1 MSEYKKLKYYFDEEL
16 GLMLA
21 RKIEPHYPGFQTQSF
36 VEEIESSVGSLE
48 LKQRVEAIS
57 DGLFRHL
64 PSDFCRALGI
74 LEKILGPENPKETG
88 MFTEGYWIM
97 PIAFYVEKY
106 GLENYE
112 ESMRFIE
119 EVTKRNTGEYAVR
132 PFLLARPEQTLE
144 IARKWSQDRNSH
156 VRRLASEGLR
166 PRLPW
171 AKKVTIFIQDP
182 TPVFLVLE
190 NMKSDASAYV
200 RKSVA
205 NNLADFLKEN
215 YEATISYLAKWKPN
229 ASKETQWI
237 IKHALRNE
245 IKKNNPVAIRLIQ

>member
-16 GLMLA
+16 GMMLA
-21 RKIEPHYPGFQTQSF
+21 KKIMPHYPKFQSKAF
-36 VEEIESSVGSLE
+36 IKDIKLSVGNLE
-48 LKQRVEAIS
+48 LKQRVEIIS
-57 DGLFRHL
+57 DALFHHL
-64 PSDFCRALGI
+64 PSNFCTALDI
-74 LEKILGPENPKETG
+74 LGKILGPENPKETG
-88 MFTEGYWIM
+88 MFTEGYWLM

-119 EVTKRNTGEYAVR
+119 EVTKRNTGEYAIR
-132 PFLLARPEQTLE
+132 PFLLARPEKTLE
-144 IARKWSQDRNSH
+144 IAKKWTKNKNSH

-171 AKKVTIFIQDP
+171 AKKITIFSQDP

-190 NMKSDASAYV
+190 NMKSDSSAYV

-215 YEATISYLAKWKPN
+215 YEDTISFIEKWKSN
-229 ASKETQWI
+229 ASSETQWV

-245 IKKNNPVAIRLIQ
+245 IKKNNPVAIRLIK

>member
-1 MSEYKKLKYYFDEEL
+1 
-16 GLMLA
+16 MLA
-21 RKIEPHYPGFQTQSF
+21 EKIVPHYSGFKSRSF
-36 VEEIESSVGSLE
+36 VKKIRSSVDDLE
-48 LKQRVEAIS
+48 LKQRVEVIS
-57 DGLFRHL
+57 DAMFEYL
-64 PSDFCRALGI
+64 PENYCKAIGI
-74 LEKILGPENPKETG
+74 LGKILGPENLKETG
-88 MFTEGYWIM
+88 MFTEGYWVM

-106 GLENYE
+106 GLDNYE

-119 EVTKRNTGEYAVR
+119 EITKRNTGEYAIR
-132 PFLLARPEQTLE
+132 PFLLDKPERTLKM
-144 IARKWSQDRNSH
+144 AAKWSRNKNFH

-171 AKKVTIFIQDP
+171 AKKVSIFCENP
-182 TPVFLVLE
+182 EPVFSILE
-190 NMKSDASAYV
+190 NLKSDASAYV

-215 YEATISYLAKWKPN
+215 YEETIKLITLWEKD

-245 IKKNNPVAIRLIQ
+245 IKKENPIAMALVN